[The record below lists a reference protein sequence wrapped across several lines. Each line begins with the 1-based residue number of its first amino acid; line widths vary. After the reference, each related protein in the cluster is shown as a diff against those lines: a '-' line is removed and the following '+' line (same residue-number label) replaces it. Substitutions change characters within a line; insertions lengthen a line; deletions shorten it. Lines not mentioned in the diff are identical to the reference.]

1 MNDPEQSWKRLVN
14 AAPKAPDHKELEES
28 VPPGFRERIHGL
40 RDVVAAFA
48 KALLWRRWSV
58 VLAVCCLVLFLAVL
72 AVTRCNEPGDP
83 LIVPPEFNSPP
94 ESNNL

>member
-1 MNDPEQSWKRLVN
+1 MNDPEQRWKRLVD
-14 AAPKAPDHKELEES
+14 AARMTPDHEEPEES

-58 VLAVCCLVLFLAVL
+58 VLAICCLALFLAVL
-72 AVTRCNEPGDP
+72 AVTRCNAPGDP
-83 LIVPPEFNSPP
+83 LILPPEFKSL
-94 ESNNL
+94 SSYNNL